1 MPNKSALYVYINTI
15 CIYNVDYIA
24 CENSNIS
31 CNSANVE
38 FMMIVDGVI
47 VEGCNNSNHNLSI
60 STSITNF

>member
-1 MPNKSALYVYINTI
+1 MSNKSTLYVRISTI

-38 FMMIVDGVI
+38 FIVIMDGV
-47 VEGCNNSNHNLSI
+47 
-60 STSITNF
+60 